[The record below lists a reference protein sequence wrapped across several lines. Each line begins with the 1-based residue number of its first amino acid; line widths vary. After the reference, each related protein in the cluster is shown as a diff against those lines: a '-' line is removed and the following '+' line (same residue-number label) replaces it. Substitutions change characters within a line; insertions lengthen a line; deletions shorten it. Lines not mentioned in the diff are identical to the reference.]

1 MGSPSP
7 TPATPAA
14 EPIAKSS
21 LGEEARRDANEG
33 LVPERRR
40 GDLWRLGKG
49 QRNCQIQNQGVK
61 ACSWRYLGWGM
72 EFCFITFG

>member
-49 QRNCQIQNQGVK
+49 QRNCQIQI
-61 ACSWRYLGWGM
+61 R
-72 EFCFITFG
+72 E